1 MAGLFQLTGL
11 PLALA
16 GGPLELINLPVLLSS
31 LVGFLV
37 LLWVLG
43 KFLWAPVLGAIDER
57 RDSIEQAFRE
67 VDDAKAEVARMKAEY
82 EAHLVQIQ
90 SEAQGKLQ
98 EALDRGKQMAEQI
111 RVDAEEQREK
121 LLAKTGEEIQR
132 EKEKALAELREA
144 AVGLSFDISSRVLKD
159 GLDRGQHDKLV
170 AGFIDDLKRL
180 N

>member
-1 MAGLFQLTGL
+1 MAGFIQLTGL

-16 GGPLELINLPVLLSS
+16 GGPLELINLPLLLCSFI
-31 LVGFLV
+31 GFVV

-43 KFLWAPVLGAIDER
+43 KFLWGPVIGAIDER

-67 VDDAKAEVARMKAEY
+67 VDTARDDVARMKSEY
-82 EAHLVQIQ
+82 EAHLAQINA
-90 SEAQGKLQ
+90 EAQAKMQ
-98 EALDRGKQMAEQI
+98 DALERGKQMAEQI
-111 RVDAEEQREK
+111 RADAEEQREK
-121 LLAKTGEEIQR
+121 LLAKTGEDIQR
-132 EKEKALAELREA
+132 EKEKALAELRET
-144 AVGLSFDISSRVLKD
+144 AVNLSFDISSRVLRD